1 MDGAG
6 RMLDRTDQ
14 EIGKV
19 DVGED
24 GDEAGVSVNF
34 LDGTGRESGVPISA
48 GAVPNGNRLRW
59 RLIRLARSGCR
70 ARAAAT
76 R

>member
-1 MDGAG
+1 
-6 RMLDRTDQ
+6 MLDRTDQ

-24 GDEAGVSVNF
+24 GDEAGVGVNV
-34 LDGTGRESGVPISA
+34 LAGTGRESGVPISA
-48 GAVPNGNRLRW
+48 WAVLNGNWLCW
-59 RLIRLARSGCR
+59 RLLRLARSRRR
-70 ARAAAT
+70 ARATTA